1 MNNARYNQIRILHD
15 LCRLCWFL
23 SKHAIAEADH
33 ATDPA
38 ARTVFEKIEKDL
50 THHIAQLEAMVCGK

>member
-15 LCRLCWFL
+15 LCKLRWFI

-38 ARTVFEKIEKDL
+38 ARTVFENIEKDL
-50 THHIAQLEAMVCGK
+50 IRHIAELETMVCKK